1 MSWFR
6 NAGGDTRHR
15 TLPRSLGHRRFP
27 VLLVLAT
34 LALVP
39 LVRSEDAHAL
49 ITAQQAD
56 VNRDGKANVLD
67 LVLTAQGHP
76 NGDVNGDTRVNTM
89 DLAAIGAY
97 IRSLMPPPPVA
108 TRDKY
113 RQPFASNSI
122 WNMPIGSSALYQPA
136 NIKDWS
142 GWGVFLE
149 EIYIIHRPNAP
160 LQPVYWSADRWS
172 GGSRC
177 TPSTGE
183 IQYWAPLPDDFYIA
197 AATPSDTPNNPSGI
211 LTADG
216 NSYLQSQPLTRCPGS
231 SYTTGFQGPTVS
243 LYGDG
248 RLGSQ
253 GGSHLSA
260 VGGTIRRGEFAAGK
274 IPHALKTVLHPS
286 NLSATAGPGCTNPGC
301 RWPATSSDCGSTACG
316 YTGTNPGVKM
326 GSLLALPPTYNC
338 SSLRTVPGRV
348 VCEALRDY
356 GTYVVDT
363 GWGPAYLP
371 AERGPDG
378 TVEAEFQSLYGYPM
392 KQSSMSHPW
401 SQDWK
406 QLVLA
411 LQVVDNNS
419 ATTIGG
425 GGTPRQPLAPPI
437 AN

>member
-6 NAGGDTRHR
+6 IAGGDACRRALQHA
-15 TLPRSLGHRRFP
+15 LGHRRFP
-27 VLLVLAT
+27 VLLVLAAF
-34 LALVP
+34 ALVP
-39 LVRSEDAHAL
+39 LVRGETAHAL
-49 ITAQQAD
+49 ISAQQAD
-56 VNRDGKANVLD
+56 VNRDGKSNVID
-67 LVLTAQGHP
+67 LVLASQGHP
-76 NGDVNGDTRVNTM
+76 NADVNADSHVNAL
-89 DLAAIGAY
+89 DLAAIAAY
-97 IRSLMPPPPVA
+97 IRSLAPPPPAA
-108 TRDKY
+108 TRDKL
-113 RQPFASNSI
+113 RQPFASTSI
-122 WNMPIGSSALYQPA
+122 WNMPVGSAAAYQPA
-136 NIKDWS
+136 NIKDWT

-149 EIYIIHRPNAP
+149 EIYIIHRPTAP
-160 LQPVYWSADRWS
+160 LQPIYWSDDRWS

-177 TPSTGE
+177 EPTSTQ
-183 IQYWAPLPDDFYIA
+183 IQYYAPVPDNFVIA
-197 AATPSDTPNNPSGI
+197 GATSGDTPNNPSGI

-216 NSYLQSQPLTRCPGS
+216 NSYLQSQPLTHCPGHP
-231 SYTTGFQGPTVS
+231 YTTGFQGPTVS

-248 RLGSQ
+248 RAGSQ

-260 VGGTIRRGEFAAGK
+260 VGGTIRRGEFGAGK

-286 NLSATAGPGCTNPGC
+286 NLSSTAGPDCGAPGC
-301 RWPATSSDCGSTACG
+301 RWPATASDCGSTACG
-316 YTGTNPGVKM
+316 YSGTNPGLKM

-338 SSLRTVPGRV
+338 TVMRTAPGRI

-356 GTYVVDT
+356 GMYVVDT

-371 AERGPDG
+371 VERGPDG

-411 LQVVDNNS
+411 LQIIDNNRP
-419 ATTIGG
+419 AAIGG

-437 AN
+437 GN